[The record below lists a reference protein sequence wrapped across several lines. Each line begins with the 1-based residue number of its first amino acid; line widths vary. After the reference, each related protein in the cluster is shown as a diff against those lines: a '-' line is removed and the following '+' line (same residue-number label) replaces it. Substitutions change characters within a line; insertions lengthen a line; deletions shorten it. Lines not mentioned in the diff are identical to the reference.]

1 VVGRRWRTR
10 PGGLAAASVSVEFPG
25 PADLARED
33 DTKELHMR
41 RFALT
46 AIALAALAVAGC
58 SSSTSSPASG
68 ATSSAAPATSSPAA
82 QTGAITVFAA
92 ASLKGTFTE
101 LGKQFEAAHP
111 GDTVKFSFGASSALA
126 EQINSGAPADVFASA
141 APKNMDQVVTPGNA
155 SNPQNFA
162 KNTAEVAVPPS
173 NPAKV
178 TSVNDLAKSSVK
190 TALCQPQVPCGV
202 VAGQVFKNAKIT
214 VKPVTLQ
221 PDVKSVLTQVE
232 LGNVDA
238 GVVYVTDVM
247 AAGSKVK
254 GVTIPASENASTLYP
269 IAALT
274 HSKEPSIAK
283 AFVAYV
289 LSPTGE
295 QVLKA
300 AGFEQP

>member
-1 VVGRRWRTR
+1 
-10 PGGLAAASVSVEFPG
+10 
-25 PADLARED
+25 
-33 DTKELHMR
+33 MR

-46 AIALAALAVAGC
+46 AVALTAIAVAGC
-58 SSSTSSPASG
+58 SSSTSPSPASG
-68 ATSSAAPATSSPAA
+68 SSSSPAA
-82 QTGAITVFAA
+82 AAGSSSAAQTGTITVFAA

-101 LGKQFEAAHP
+101 LGKQFEVAHP
-111 GDTVKFSFGASSALA
+111 GDMVKFSFGASSALA

-141 APKNMDQVVTPGNA
+141 APKNMNQVVTPGNA

-162 KNTAEVAVPPS
+162 KNTAEVAVPPN

-202 VAGQVFKNAKIT
+202 VATQVFKNAKIT

-254 GVTIPASENASTLYP
+254 GVTIPADLNSSTLYP
-269 IAALT
+269 IATLT
-274 HSKEPSIAK
+274 HSKEQSIAQ

-289 LSPTGE
+289 MSPASE

>member
-1 VVGRRWRTR
+1 
-10 PGGLAAASVSVEFPG
+10 
-25 PADLARED
+25 
-33 DTKELHMR
+33 MR

-46 AIALAALAVAGC
+46 AVALAAIAVAGC
-58 SSSTSSPASG
+58 SSSTSSPASSP
-68 ATSSAAPATSSPAA
+68 TSSSAPATSSSPAA
-82 QTGAITVFAA
+82 QTGSITVFAA

-101 LGKQFEAAHP
+101 IGKQFETAHP

-155 SNPQNFA
+155 SNPQDFA

-202 VAGQVFKNAKIT
+202 VAAEVFKNAKIT

-254 GVTIPASENASTLYP
+254 GVTIPADVNASTLYP

-274 HSKEPSIAK
+274 HSKESSIAQ

-289 LSPTGE
+289 LSPAGE

>member
-1 VVGRRWRTR
+1 
-10 PGGLAAASVSVEFPG
+10 
-25 PADLARED
+25 
-33 DTKELHMR
+33 MR
-41 RFALT
+41 RFALAAVT
-46 AIALAALAVAGC
+46 LAAIAVAGC
-58 SSSTSSPASG
+58 SSSSSSTPA
-68 ATSSAAPATSSPAA
+68 ASSSSTPAASSSAA

-92 ASLKGTFTE
+92 SSLKDTFTQ
-101 LGKQFEAAHP
+101 LGQQFEAAHP

-141 APKNMDQVVTPGNA
+141 ATKNMDQVVTTGNA

-162 KNTAEVAVPPS
+162 ENVMEVAVPPS

-190 TALCQPQVPCGV
+190 VAVCQPQVPCGV
-202 VAGQVFKNAKIT
+202 VAAEVFKNAKIT

-238 GVVYVTDVM
+238 GVVYVTDVQ

-254 GVTIPASENASTLYP
+254 GVTIPANVNASTTYP

-274 HSKEPSIAK
+274 HSKEQAIAA

-289 LSPTGE
+289 LSPPGE

-300 AGFEQP
+300 AGFEQA

>member
-1 VVGRRWRTR
+1 
-10 PGGLAAASVSVEFPG
+10 
-25 PADLARED
+25 
-33 DTKELHMR
+33 MR

-46 AIALAALAVAGC
+46 AVALAAVAVAGC
-58 SSSTSSPASG
+58 SSSTSSSPASG
-68 ATSSAAPATSSPAA
+68 STSSPASAASSSPAA

-92 ASLKGTFTE
+92 SSLKDTFTQ
-101 LGKQFEAAHP
+101 LGQQFEAAHP

-141 APKNMDQVVTPGNA
+141 SPKNMDQVVTPGNA
-155 SNPQNFA
+155 SSPQNFA
-162 KNTAEVAVPPS
+162 KNVMEVAVPPS

-178 TSVNDLAKSSVK
+178 ASVNDLAKSSVK
-190 TALCQPQVPCGV
+190 TALCQPQVPCGT
-202 VAGQVFKNAKIT
+202 VAAEVFKNAKIT

-254 GVTIPASENASTLYP
+254 GVTIPADVNASTLYP

-274 HSKEPSIAK
+274 HSKESSIAQ

-289 LSPTGE
+289 LSPAGE